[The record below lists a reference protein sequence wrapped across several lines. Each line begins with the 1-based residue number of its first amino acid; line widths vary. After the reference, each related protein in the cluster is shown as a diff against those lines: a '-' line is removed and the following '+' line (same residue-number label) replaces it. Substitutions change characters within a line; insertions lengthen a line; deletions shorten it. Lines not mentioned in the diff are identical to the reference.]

1 MHRLLGGKID
11 LLRIAGAVIASG
23 TEIIPD
29 NSSVI
34 TTPSSGRTATTG
46 RRVLASVCG
55 AHGIQDGLVALQ
67 FVLFPLIATS
77 FGLSYAQVGLL
88 KAINNVAMSALEIP
102 SGLLAERF
110 GERLLLGIGL
120 IGASAG
126 YLGIAHGT
134 TFGSIAFF
142 FLIAGAGAAFQHS
155 LSSALVART
164 FTGGPRRKAL
174 GIYNACGDAGKLS
187 YTGIFSLMVGA
198 GFAWHFSVTLLAAT
212 GLVLAL
218 AIWFAIPRT
227 TTPQPVSS
235 DQQSAERASGGS
247 RWGILEPRKFWTLTT
262 VIFLD
267 SVVQAVFLTF
277 IAFVAIDKGLSTGV
291 ATSAVVLTL
300 AGGMVGKFLC
310 GTLSANLGDR
320 AAFMLIQSATVV
332 GIVAVIYLPALS
344 LLLALPLIGLCVQG
358 SSTVCYGAVA
368 DYVHDLRQSRGYS
381 LIYTSAN
388 LAAVVGPLGLGLVA
402 DNYSLELVMW
412 ILAGICALTIALSP
426 CLGRDKPIPEGTP

>member
-1 MHRLLGGKID
+1 MLDGEID
-11 LLRIAGAVIASG
+11 LLQIADAVIASVA
-23 TEIIPD
+23 EIIPD
-29 NSSVI
+29 NSTVI
-34 TTPSSGRTATTG
+34 TTPSSSQTSAIT

-67 FVLFPLIATS
+67 FVLFPLIAAS

-110 GERLLLGIGL
+110 GERLLLGVGL

-134 TFGSIAFF
+134 TFGSIALF

-164 FTGGPRRKAL
+164 FSGGPRRKAL
-174 GIYNACGDAGKLS
+174 GTYNACGDAGKLA
-187 YTGIFSLMVGA
+187 YTGIFSLMIGA

-212 GLVLAL
+212 GFVLGI
-218 AIWFAIPRT
+218 AIWFAIPRNN
-227 TTPQPVSS
+227 PQPQFDKQESGENASS
-235 DQQSAERASGGS
+235 GS
-247 RWGILEPRKFWTLTT
+247 SWGILEPRKFWTLTT

-320 AAFMLIQSATVV
+320 AAFILIQAGTIA
-332 GIVAVIYLPALS
+332 GIVAVIYLPAVS

-358 SSTVCYGAVA
+358 SSTICYGAVA

-388 LAAVVGPLGLGLVA
+388 LASVAGPLGLGLVA
-402 DNYSLELVMW
+402 DNYSLQMVMW
-412 ILAGICALTIALSP
+412 ILAGICAVTIALSP
-426 CLGRDKPIPEGTP
+426 CLNRFKPIPEGAP